1 VLNQF
6 FSNTP
11 ISIPVVVPEAENIN
25 MNGFAWSIDF
35 GIMVAM
41 GDRGDIIVDELF
53 RLRNPMDSSGRTSE
67 INVDPKWNT
76 NGVQIPGGI
85 EQSWQQTVGKKNI
98 QMFPSN
104 VGSVPKYFN
113 GFIDKAYM
121 KYSGILDFMGSPIYL
136 RADAS
141 SSLGGLMTKLIKQ
154 DSSFSSSIITH
165 YLSYEAQK
173 ENIVKL
179 LRANQNQIMQVCQ
192 MIKCPAGTN
201 DHGWGIAIDFDP
213 RIGNKI
219 DETIMNE
226 FGWSRDATGDG
237 GNNPNHWLFVG
248 NHLRGWP
255 TYITPDSINEA
266 DQNARGEI

>member
-1 VLNQF
+1 
-6 FSNTP
+6 
-11 ISIPVVVPEAENIN
+11 
-25 MNGFAWSIDF
+25 
-35 GIMVAM
+35 
-41 GDRGDIIVDELF
+41 
-53 RLRNPMDSSGRTSE
+53 
-67 INVDPKWNT
+67 
-76 NGVQIPGGI
+76 
-85 EQSWQQTVGKKNI
+85 
-98 QMFPSN
+98 
-104 VGSVPKYFN
+104 
-113 GFIDKAYM
+113 
-121 KYSGILDFMGSPIYL
+121 
-136 RADAS
+136 
-141 SSLGGLMTKLIKQ
+141 
-154 DSSFSSSIITH
+154 
-165 YLSYEAQK
+165 
-173 ENIVKL
+173 
-179 LRANQNQIMQVCQ
+179 